1 VKILFVLEHFHPY
14 IGGVE
19 TLFFELTT
27 SLARQGH
34 QVAVV
39 TTKYHPSLQN
49 NEIVQGV
56 EIHRITCRNR
66 FLFSFLSI
74 PAITKLAG
82 QYDLIQTTSYNAA
95 LPAWIAAKFRSK
107 PIVITF
113 HEVWGPLWQKLP
125 FIPPHLR
132 ILYRIWEW
140 FILKLTFDRFIA
152 VSDATRSS
160 LSRNGV
166 PDEKLVRIYNGIDYR
181 QFSSFSWKPPH
192 TFTVTYF
199 GRLGASKGL
208 DLLLGAAG
216 KFCHKHPEA
225 KLKMIIPRY
234 PAAFF
239 QKILHLIKDNGLESH
254 ILMFHDLSKAELYH
268 EISGSSCIVIP
279 SHSEGFCFVAAEATA
294 LGIPIVSSQKM
305 ALEEVTG
312 GQVVTIDPL
321 TVEGL
326 GIALEKAKNQEW
338 IYIPPRT
345 FGLQDAVGQ
354 YEDIYKE
361 LFPKFKK

>member
-1 VKILFVLEHFHPY
+1 MRILFVLEHFHPY

-27 SLARQGH
+27 SLVRQGH

-39 TTKYHPSLQN
+39 TTKYNSSLAQN
-49 NEIVQGV
+49 ENIHGV

-82 QYDLIQTTSYNAA
+82 QFDLIQTTSYNAA
-95 LPAWIAAKFRSK
+95 LPAWIAAKVRSK

-113 HEVWGPLWQKLP
+113 HEIWGSLWQKLP
-125 FIPPHLR
+125 FIPSHLR

-140 FILKLTFDRFIA
+140 FILKLPFDRFIA

-160 LSRNGV
+160 LSLHGI
-166 PDEKLVRIYNGIDYR
+166 PDDKLIRIYNGVDYE
-181 QFSSFSWKPPH
+181 QFLAYSWKPPQV
-192 TFTVTYF
+192 FTLTYF

-216 KFCHKHPEA
+216 KFCLKHPDA

-234 PAAFF
+234 PAPFF
-239 QKILHLIKDNGLESH
+239 QKILQCIAENGLKSH
-254 ILMFHDLSKAELYH
+254 ILLFHDLSKEELYD
-268 EISGSSCIVIP
+268 EISKSSCIVIP

-294 LGIPIVSSQKM
+294 LGIPIISSQKM
-305 ALEEVTG
+305 ALEEVVG
-312 GQVVTIDPL
+312 GQVITINPL
-321 TVEGL
+321 SVHGL
-326 GIALEKAKNQEW
+326 TLALEKALNQEW
-338 IYIPPRT
+338 INIPPRT
-345 FGLQDAVGQ
+345 FDLQDAVGH
-354 YEDIYKE
+354 YEEVYKN
-361 LFPKFKK
+361 LIH